1 MNIDPTWIESPKTN
15 GHIENGPFLLE
26 PQLDDEDDDD
36 EDCPNPEEYNLDEPN
51 AESDYTY
58 SSSYEQFNGELPNGR
73 HKIPE
78 SQFPEFSTSLFSGP
92 LEPVACGSALS
103 GGSPLTEHEES
114 SPSHDRSRTVS
125 ASSTGDL
132 PKSKCPSLSAICLQW
147 PKCHT
152 LDRCCEE
159 NCLKMIKLRMYALS
173 VFILLLSYLQISNY
187 CKIYFVPLGFLLL
200 SAYQILFL
208 SFLHSFYI

>member
-1 MNIDPTWIESPKTN
+1 M
-15 GHIENGPFLLE
+15 
-26 PQLDDEDDDD
+26 DDEDDEE
-36 EDCPNPEEYNLDEPN
+36 EDCLNPEDYNPEEPN

-103 GGSPLTEHEES
+103 EGSPLTEHEES

-132 PKSKCPSLSAICLQW
+132 PKSKCPSPSRVCFPW
-147 PKCHT
+147 PGCHAF
-152 LDRCCEE
+152 DNCCEGNWLE
-159 NCLKMIKLRMYALS
+159 VVKLCMCALT
-173 VFILLLSYLQISNY
+173 VYILP
-187 CKIYFVPLGFLLL
+187 PLY
-200 SAYQILFL
+200 S
-208 SFLHSFYI
+208 

>member
-1 MNIDPTWIESPKTN
+1 MNNTITEIKN
-15 GHIENGPFLLE
+15 
-26 PQLDDEDDDD
+26 
-36 EDCPNPEEYNLDEPN
+36 NPEGTNSRIMEANLDEPN

-103 GGSPLTEHEES
+103 EGSPLTEHEES

-132 PKSKCPSLSAICLQW
+132 PKSKC
-147 PKCHT
+147 
-152 LDRCCEE
+152 
-159 NCLKMIKLRMYALS
+159 
-173 VFILLLSYLQISNY
+173 
-187 CKIYFVPLGFLLL
+187 
-200 SAYQILFL
+200 
-208 SFLHSFYI
+208 SFP